1 MNTIGYNKNKNKNKN
16 KKQSKQSKQSK
27 KYKNTKKKGGVE
39 TRKMK
44 RKREEREEEEKSKD
58 NECPV
63 CLMSYTEMD
72 CEKVNLNCGHAIC
85 SSCLTR
91 ICRDNNN
98 LARCPLCR
106 GNIKADCDVINPIA
120 LVDSNND
127 DLEGN
132 QIPNNVHVFHEYD
145 EMNEITNNGNIDDLV
160 VYEPNNQM
168 GIMYYRIS
176 TNNDG
181 NRYLRVVGDYHG
193 LYSDDEYNS
202 DDEVGFGGRKK
213 RKSKKKKQRKHRTKK
228 NKQRKK

>member
-1 MNTIGYNKNKNKNKN
+1 MNTRVYNK
-16 KKQSKQSKQSK
+16 KKTEKKYKKSK
-27 KYKNTKKKGGVE
+27 KSKKHKNTKKRGGVE

-63 CLMSYTEMD
+63 CLMPYTEMD
-72 CEKVNLNCGHAIC
+72 CEKVNLNCGHVLC
-85 SSCLTR
+85 SSCLAR

-106 GNIKADCDVINPIA
+106 GNIKVDCDVINPIA
-120 LVDSNND
+120 LVDSDHDND
-127 DLEGN
+127 HQSD
-132 QIPNNVHVFHEYD
+132 NNVHVFHDYD
-145 EMNEITNNGNIDDLV
+145 EVDEILQNGNIEDLV
-160 VYEPNNQM
+160 VYETNNQM
-168 GIMYYRIS
+168 GTMYYRIS
-176 TNNDG
+176 INDAN

-213 RKSKKKKQRKHRTKK
+213 RKSMRKKKKKQRKHRTKK

>member
-1 MNTIGYNKNKNKNKN
+1 MNTRVYNK
-16 KKQSKQSKQSK
+16 KKIEKKYKKSK
-27 KYKNTKKKGGVE
+27 KSKKHKNTKKRGGVE

-63 CLMSYTEMD
+63 CLMPYTEMD
-72 CEKVNLNCGHAIC
+72 CEKVNLNCGHVLC
-85 SSCLTR
+85 SSCLAR

-106 GNIKADCDVINPIA
+106 GNIKVDCDVINPIA
-120 LVDSNND
+120 LVDSD
-127 DLEGN
+127 
-132 QIPNNVHVFHEYD
+132 QNVQNIQNVQNVQNIHVFHDYD
-145 EMNEITNNGNIDDLV
+145 DVDEILQNGNIEDLV
-160 VYEPNNQM
+160 VYETNNQM
-168 GIMYYRIS
+168 GTMHYRIS
-176 TNNDG
+176 INDDN

-213 RKSKKKKQRKHRTKK
+213 RKSMRKHRTKK

>member
-1 MNTIGYNKNKNKNKN
+1 MNTRVYNK
-16 KKQSKQSKQSK
+16 KKIEKKSK
-27 KYKNTKKKGGVE
+27 KSKKHKNTKKRGGVE

-63 CLMSYTEMD
+63 CLMPYTEMD
-72 CEKVNLNCGHAIC
+72 CEKVNLNCGHVLC
-85 SSCLTR
+85 SSCLAR

-98 LARCPLCR
+98 LAKCPLCR
-106 GNIKADCDVINPIA
+106 GNIKVDCDVINPIA
-120 LVDSNND
+120 LVDSDNN
-127 DLEGN
+127 N
-132 QIPNNVHVFHEYD
+132 QSDNNVHVFHDYD
-145 EMNEITNNGNIDDLV
+145 EVDEILQNGNIEDLV
-160 VYEPNNQM
+160 VYETNNQM
-168 GIMYYRIS
+168 GTMYYRIS
-176 TNNDG
+176 INDAN

-213 RKSKKKKQRKHRTKK
+213 RKSMRTKKKKQGKHKTKK